1 MKAEHY
7 YLTECPKILLR
18 QLHEQ
23 ALAPSPAPTI
33 ALYAADPPL
42 AVVVNLDERSLVKN
56 GAMTSRTRPPFQR

>member
-7 YLTECPKILLR
+7 YLTVWAKIIR
-18 QLHEQ
+18 QLHDQ
-23 ALAPSPAPTI
+23 ALVPSPAPTI